1 MAYNDLNS
9 FVRALEQAGELK
21 RVVYPVKAELEITEI
36 ADRVMKSGG
45 PALLF
50 ENVIGKQIPVLI
62 NAFGSTKTHGAGVG
76 SPGYRRNRRRD
87 HQANSN
93 QTAQDRSKTNCSY
106 WRNLVKLAG
115 IPPKMVKDGACQEV
129 ILREPDLNILP
140 VLTCWPGDA
149 GPFITLPM
157 VFSKDPVKGTRNV
170 GLYRMQ
176 VFDART
182 TGMHWHLHK
191 VGARHF
197 QQQKEHT
204 GSDGAGSLPRR
215 RSGDDLCRH
224 RAAAAADR

>member
-1 MAYNDLNS
+1 
-9 FVRALEQAGELK
+9 
-21 RVVYPVKAELEITEI
+21 
-36 ADRVMKSGG
+36 MKSGG

-62 NAFGSTKTHGAGVG
+62 NAFAHKNAWRWRWESRISKK
-76 SPGYRRNRRRD
+76 SPRD
-87 HQANSN
+87 QQANSN
-93 QTAQDRSKTNCSY
+93 QTAKSFKDKLQLASD
-106 WRNLVKLAG
+106 LIKLAG
-115 IPPKMVKDGACQEV
+115 IPPKIVKGGACQEV

-170 GLYRMQ
+170 GLYRLQ

-197 QQQKEHT
+197 QQQKRNT
-204 GSDGAGSLPRR
+204 GADALAVCLGR
-215 RSGDDLCRH
+215 RSGDDLRRH
-224 RAAAAADR
+224 RAAATSNR